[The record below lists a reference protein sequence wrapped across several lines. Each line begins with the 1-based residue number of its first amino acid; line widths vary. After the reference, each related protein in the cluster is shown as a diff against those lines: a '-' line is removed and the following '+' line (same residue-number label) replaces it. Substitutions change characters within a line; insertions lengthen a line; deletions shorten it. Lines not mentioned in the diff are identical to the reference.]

1 MPIFTEK
8 ISMPTIESIKNRL
21 IDRILA
27 TKNEQLLEAIEN
39 IFVSTQNED
48 IVSLTSEQIEMLMM
62 SEEDISYGNLVSE
75 DELEKRDSQWLD

>member
-1 MPIFTEK
+1 
-8 ISMPTIESIKNRL
+8 MPTIECIKNRL

-62 SEEDISYGNLVSE
+62 SEEDISYGNVVSE
-75 DELEKRDSQWLD
+75 DELEKRDTQWLD

>member
-8 ISMPTIESIKNRL
+8 ISMPTIECIKNRL

-62 SEEDISYGNLVSE
+62 SEEDISYGNVVSE
-75 DELEKRDSQWLD
+75 DELEKRDTQWLD